1 MTMRKKYGFL
11 TGLLIILLFSA
22 ALWGTMVLLHKSNKV
37 QNIGIVGGIGYE
49 QDALS
54 LSVPVANAPV
64 EKSMPVFTPTVS
76 TPTTSTT
83 PITYN
88 TETMPISSF
97 QSKSRTHSYGI
108 MPYSYSV
115 PTSNTGQGARF
126 SYSVGQ
132 QTSGVSV
139 TMPVC
144 NFLALSSAKTLS
156 EQTSPT
162 MAQEPELASVANAP
176 RFAPGPPTPTILPP
190 EHQLPIGGAEV
201 LLVLAGLYLVG
212 ISKRKKV

>member
-54 LSVPVANAPV
+54 LSVPIATASI

-76 TPTTSTT
+76 TTTTSTT

-108 MPYSYSV
+108 MPYSYGG
-115 PTSNTGQGARF
+115 SNSNVGQSATA
-126 SYSVGQ
+126 SYSAGQ
-132 QTSGVSV
+132 QTSGVSI

-176 RFAPGPPTPTILPP
+176 RYAPGPPTPNVLPP

-201 LLVLAGLYLVG
+201 LFVLTGLYLVG
-212 ISKRKKV
+212 VTKRRRA